1 MAKFL
6 IFCCWFIS
14 PIAVFGQE
22 TLRIGILDNKCANGF
37 DFKVEQ
43 SNFLLVNSED
53 KWKMEANWNVQIAP
67 LGNGFRITFPD
78 STLDCP
84 GPKLTLQS
92 QHHDGKIAIPIAPTG
107 RKQRYSHNI
116 EVHNLGGR
124 LRLVNLL
131 PMDDYI
137 AGVVEA
143 EGGPKHELEYYKA
156 QAVISRTYVLS
167 QYHKHIDDNFNL
179 CDQTHCQAYNGWP
192 RNEQI
197 MQDAAQQTQ
206 SLVIVDEN
214 VNLITS
220 AFHSNCGGRTNSA
233 EYVWSK
239 KLPYCVETV
248 DTFCMKMPNSNWEK
262 RIPISEWSNY
272 IRSKNLSASDSA
284 NYAYFPTE
292 KEVFYRE
299 GSTKIPLVQMRKDLK
314 LKSTYFTVHQDGEEM
329 VIIGQGFGH
338 GVGLCQEG
346 SIRMAQLGY
355 NYEDIIHFYYHN
367 VKIIPFQYISFFKQ
381 E

>member
-43 SNFLLVNSED
+43 SNFLLASAED

-239 KLPYCVETV
+239 KLP
-248 DTFCMKMPNSNWEK
+248 
-262 RIPISEWSNY
+262 
-272 IRSKNLSASDSA
+272 
-284 NYAYFPTE
+284 
-292 KEVFYRE
+292 
-299 GSTKIPLVQMRKDLK
+299 
-314 LKSTYFTVHQDGEEM
+314 
-329 VIIGQGFGH
+329 
-338 GVGLCQEG
+338 
-346 SIRMAQLGY
+346 
-355 NYEDIIHFYYHN
+355 
-367 VKIIPFQYISFFKQ
+367 
-381 E
+381 

>member
-1 MAKFL
+1 ML
-6 IFCCWFIS
+6 RLTVLLCLFIC
-14 PIAVFGQE
+14 IAAQSQE
-22 TLRIGILDNKCANGF
+22 SLRIGILENKCADGIE
-37 DFKVEQ
+37 FKLEE
-43 SNFLLVNSED
+43 SNFTLNSAQE
-53 KWKMEANWNVQIAP
+53 KWSLQQNWNVRIVP
-67 LGNGFRITFPD
+67 LGNGFRLSLPEA
-78 STLDCP
+78 TLDCA
-84 GPKLTLQS
+84 GPKLFLQS
-92 QHHDGKIAIPIAPTG
+92 QQAEGKIAIPIPPSG
-107 RKQRYSHNI
+107 RKQRYSHVIEFHNI
-116 EVHNLGGR
+116 NGKLKM
-124 LRLVNLL
+124 VNVL

-143 EGGPKHELEYYKA
+143 EGGPKHDLEYYKA

-167 QYHKHIDDNFNL
+167 QFHKHIDDNFNL

-197 MQDAAQQTQ
+197 MQDAAQQTK
-206 SLVIVDEN
+206 SLVIVDDN

-239 KLPYCVETV
+239 KLPYCIETV

-262 RIPISEWSNY
+262 RIPLHEWTQYIS
-272 IRSKNLSASDSA
+272 SKNLSASDSA

-292 KEVFYRE
+292 KEIFYRE

-314 LKSTYFTVHQDGEEM
+314 LKSTYFTVHQDGSEM

-355 NYEDIIHFYYHN
+355 GYEDIIHFYYHN